1 MNQARAAAIR
11 KVSAR
16 EILNSRGDPT
26 LEVEI
31 VLTDDT
37 RGSASVPSGASTG
50 RHEAHELRDGDPT
63 RFAGKGVERA
73 VANVV
78 NDIAACIRGEPAT
91 EQARIDR
98 LLVELDGSSN
108 LARLGANAILATS
121 LAVCRAGAA
130 HTRQPL
136 YRHLG
141 SLAGCAA
148 PSLPLPMVNIL
159 SGGAHASSG
168 MDLQDFLAVPVGAI
182 SYRQALQ
189 WVAQVRAAAEGVM
202 REQGLTTLWALEG
215 GLSPGLPRIDSALDL
230 MLRAIEAAKLRPGED
245 VAIALDVAAS
255 ELYRGGVYEL
265 PVEGL
270 RVSSPEMIALL
281 VDRAQRYPIVSIE
294 DGLDQDD
301 WPQWT
306 ALTAALPALQLVGD
320 DLFVTNPA
328 RIARGIDQ
336 RAANGVLIK
345 LNQNG
350 TLSGTLQAIA
360 LARHAGYATVIS
372 ARSGE
377 TEDSF
382 IADLA
387 VGTGAGQIK
396 IGSVRGSERLTKYN
410 QLLRIEDDSQIG
422 YAGITGLAGNCAGV
436 STVGA
441 RHARDPSR

>member
-1 MNQARAAAIR
+1 MNNERAAAIQR
-11 KVSAR
+11 IAAR

-26 LEVEI
+26 VEVEI
-31 VLTDDT
+31 VLNDDT

-63 RFAGKGVERA
+63 RFAGKGVRRA
-73 VANVV
+73 IANVV
-78 NDIAACIRGEPAT
+78 NDIAACLHGEEAT
-91 EQARIDR
+91 AQARIDQ
-98 LLVELDGSSN
+98 LLVALDGSSN
-108 LARLGANAILATS
+108 LERLGANAILATS
-121 LAVCRAGAA
+121 LAVCRAAAA

-136 YRHLG
+136 YRYLG
-141 SLAGCAA
+141 TLANCKVLT
-148 PSLPLPMVNIL
+148 LPLPMVNIL
-159 SGGAHASSG
+159 SGGAHASAG
-168 MDLQDFLAVPVGAI
+168 MDLQDFLAVPVGAT

-189 WVAQVRAAAEGVM
+189 WVVQVRAAAERVM

-215 GLSPGLPRIDSALDL
+215 GLSPGLPRIDLALDL
-230 MLRAIEAAKLRPGED
+230 MLRAIEAAQLRPGED

-255 ELYRGGVYEL
+255 ELYRAGVYEM

-270 RVSSPEMIALL
+270 RISGPEMIAML
-281 VDRAQRYPIVSIE
+281 VDRARRYPIVSIE

-306 ALTAALPALQLVGD
+306 ALTAALPNLQLIGD

-328 RIARGIDQ
+328 RIARGIEQ

-350 TLSGTLQAIA
+350 TLSGTLRAIA
-360 LARHAGYATVIS
+360 LARDAGYATVIS

-387 VGTGAGQIK
+387 VGTAAGQIK
-396 IGSVRGSERLTKYN
+396 IGSVRGSERLVKYN

-422 YAGITGLAGNCAGV
+422 YAGVTGLSGNY
-436 STVGA
+436 A
-441 RHARDPSR
+441 RCSWREL